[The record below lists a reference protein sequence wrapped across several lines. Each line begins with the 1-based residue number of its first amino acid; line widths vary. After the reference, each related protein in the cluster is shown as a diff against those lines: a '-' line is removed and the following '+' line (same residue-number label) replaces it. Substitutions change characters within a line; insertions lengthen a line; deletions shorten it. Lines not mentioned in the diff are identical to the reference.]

1 MPQHVRGEPRS
12 ATLAAVGSRLV
23 AASPQAPERAPQQP
37 AAAVVRVSLSLVQV
51 DAVVTDKAGQ
61 HVTDLTAGDFEI
73 YEDGR
78 LQEITHCSYVALP
91 RLATTLEQ
99 PAVTPGAPAPP
110 PPPSRLRRAETRRTL
125 ALVVDDLGL
134 SFRSTVE
141 VREALRKFVDR
152 QMEPGDLVAIVR
164 AGGGMGALQQ
174 FTADKRLLHA
184 AIDRVRFN
192 SAMSRVGVDPF
203 APIGEG
209 KNLVDTSTGPRGAR
223 AKAGAEVDAL
233 RESML
238 ADATLAA
245 VGFVI
250 NGLREL
256 PGRKG
261 VVLFSDGLSLYE
273 TETDRQM
280 IQPASGGGR
289 GRPAQAAEPGRSSQR
304 SNTRVDDALRR
315 LIDVANRASVVLYS
329 VDTRGLSTL
338 GLGAQDDVNT
348 ALGTADVS
356 ISELQGHL
364 TQRATL
370 NRDTGWGLQTI
381 AQETG
386 GFLLRNQNDLSKGI
400 ERVLEDQRGYYLIG
414 YAPDA
419 ATFKAERNRPAFHK
433 VKLAVKRPGLQ
444 VRSRTGFYGVVDG
457 DAPAPAKGP
466 VPLLV
471 ALASP
476 FASGDV
482 RLSLTSFFVHEPERG
497 PVLRSVL
504 HLDARDLSLSAA
516 DGALGT
522 TLELLAVT
530 FGDNGMVVDELARV
544 QELRVPPGQLDET
557 LREGIIY
564 RLDVPVKHPG
574 AYQLRVAIR
583 DRATARFGTANQ
595 LVEVPDLGK
604 ERLALSGIVVG
615 GLSGEAGPKATLERD
630 AAAALRRFRPG
641 QALAYSFAVYNARRE
656 RATGRLQLDAQ
667 MRLYRDGEPL
677 TVGERRPI
685 EAAAGETSAITGGG
699 AFMLGPEMPPGDYVL
714 QVVVTDALAGKKR
727 ATATQAIDF
736 QVE

>member
-1 MPQHVRGEPRS
+1 LDTRLRPLAPLL
-12 ATLAAVGSRLV
+12 ALTLVG
-23 AASPQAPERAPQQP
+23 ASPQAPSDPPQQP

-51 DAVVTDKAGQ
+51 DAVVTDKAGR
-61 HVTDLTAGDFEI
+61 HITDLLAADFQI

-91 RLATTLEQ
+91 RRVAT
-99 PAVTPGAPAPP
+99 PAPPAAPPGAPP
-110 PPPSRLRRAETRRTL
+110 PPPQPTRIRREDTRRTL

-134 SFRSTVE
+134 SFRSTIE
-141 VREALRKFVDR
+141 VREALKKFVDE

-174 FTADKRLLHA
+174 FTADKRLLHS
-184 AIDRVRFN
+184 AIERVRFN

-223 AKAGAEVDAL
+223 AAAGAEGDAL
-233 RESML
+233 RASML
-238 ADATLAA
+238 TDATLAA

-273 TETDRQM
+273 TATERQM
-280 IQPASGGGR
+280 IRPPSGSGR
-289 GRPAQAAEPGRSSQR
+289 GRPAQTAEPARTSQR
-304 SNTRVDDALRR
+304 SDTRVDDALRR

-329 VDTRGLSTL
+329 VDTRGLSSLT
-338 GLGAQDDVNT
+338 LGAQDDVNT
-348 ALGTADVS
+348 ALGTADVRDAD
-356 ISELQGHL
+356 L
-364 TQRATL
+364 TAHRTDRGRL
-370 NRDTGWGLQTI
+370 HRDTEWGLQAI

-433 VKLAVKRPGLQ
+433 IRLAVKRPGLQ

-457 DAPAPAKGP
+457 EASAAPEAGP
-466 VPLLV
+466 VPLMV

-482 RLSLTSFFVHEPERG
+482 RLHLTSLFVHEPERG
-497 PVLRSVL
+497 SVLRSLL
-504 HLDARDLSLSAA
+504 HLDTRDLSLRES
-516 DGALGT
+516 DGTLGT
-522 TLELLAVT
+522 TLEILAVT
-530 FGDNGMVVDELARV
+530 FGDSGKVVDQLARV
-544 QELRVPPGQLDET
+544 QEIRVQPGQLDET
-557 LREGIIY
+557 LREGLTY
-564 RLDVPVKHPG
+564 RLDVPVKKPG

-583 DRATARFGTANQ
+583 DTATARYGTANQ
-595 LVEVPDLGK
+595 LVEVPDLGR

-615 GLSGEAGPKATLERD
+615 GLGGEGGPEATLERD
-630 AAAALRRFRPG
+630 ATAALRRFRPG
-641 QALAYSFAVYNARRE
+641 QALAYSFAVYNAQRE
-656 RATGRLQLDAQ
+656 LATGQPRLEAQ
-667 MRLYRDGEPL
+667 MRLFRDGQPL
-677 TVGERRPI
+677 SVGERRPI
-685 EAAAGETSAITGGG
+685 EPAEGEARGVTGGG
-699 AFMLGPEMPPGDYVL
+699 AFMLGPEMPAGDYVL
-714 QVVVTDALAGKKR
+714 QVVVTDGLAGRKH

-736 QVE
+736 EIQE

>member
-1 MPQHVRGEPRS
+1 MDTRLRPLAPLL
-12 ATLAAVGSRLV
+12 ALTLVG
-23 AASPQAPERAPQQP
+23 ASPQAPRDPPQQP
-37 AAAVVRVSLSLVQV
+37 AASVVRVSLSLVQV
-51 DAVVTDKAGQ
+51 DAVVTDKAGR
-61 HVTDLTAGDFEI
+61 HVTDLSAADFEI

-91 RLATTLEQ
+91 RRVAT
-99 PAVTPGAPAPP
+99 PAPPAAPSGAPP
-110 PPPSRLRRAETRRTL
+110 PPPQPTRIRREDTRRTL

-134 SFRSTVE
+134 SFRSTIE
-141 VREALRKFVDR
+141 VREALKKFVDE

-174 FTADKRLLHA
+174 FTADKRLLHS
-184 AIDRVRFN
+184 AIERVRFN

-223 AKAGAEVDAL
+223 AAAGAEVDAL
-233 RESML
+233 RASML
-238 ADATLAA
+238 TDATLAA

-273 TETDRQM
+273 TATERQM
-280 IQPASGGGR
+280 IRPPSGSGR
-289 GRPAQAAEPGRSSQR
+289 GRPAQTAEPARTSQR
-304 SNTRVDDALRR
+304 SDTRVDDALRR

-329 VDTRGLSTL
+329 VDTRGLSSLT
-338 GLGAQDDVNT
+338 LGAQDDVNT
-348 ALGTADVS
+348 ALGTADVRDAD
-356 ISELQGHL
+356 L
-364 TQRATL
+364 TAHRTDRGRL
-370 NRDTGWGLQTI
+370 HRDTEWGLQAI

-433 VKLAVKRPGLQ
+433 IRLAVKRPGLR

-457 DAPAPAKGP
+457 EASAAPEAGP
-466 VPLLV
+466 VPLMV

-482 RLSLTSFFVHEPERG
+482 RLHLTSLFVHEPERG
-497 PVLRSVL
+497 SVLRSLL
-504 HLDARDLSLSAA
+504 HLDTRDLSLRES
-516 DGALGT
+516 DGTLGT
-522 TLELLAVT
+522 TLEILAVT
-530 FGDNGMVVDELARV
+530 FDDSGKVVDQLARV
-544 QELRVPPGQLDET
+544 QEIRVQPGQLDET
-557 LREGIIY
+557 LREGLTY
-564 RLDVPVKHPG
+564 RLDVPVKKPG
-574 AYQLRVAIR
+574 AYPLRVAIR
-583 DRATARFGTANQ
+583 DTATARYGTANQ
-595 LVEVPDLGK
+595 LVEVPDLGR

-615 GLSGEAGPKATLERD
+615 GLGGEGGPEATLERD
-630 AAAALRRFRPG
+630 ATAALRRFRPG
-641 QALAYSFAVYNARRE
+641 QALAYSFAVYNAQRE
-656 RATGRLQLDAQ
+656 RATGQPRLEAQ
-667 MRLYRDGEPL
+667 MRLFRDGQPL
-677 TVGERRPI
+677 SVGERRPI
-685 EAAAGETSAITGGG
+685 DPAEGEARGVTGGG
-699 AFMLGPEMPPGDYVL
+699 AFMVGPEMPAGDYVL
-714 QVVVTDALAGKKR
+714 QVVVTDGLAGKKH

-736 QVE
+736 EIQE

>member
-1 MPQHVRGEPRS
+1 MSWDSRVRPLS
-12 ATLAAVGSRLV
+12 PLLALVLV
-23 AASPQAPERAPQQP
+23 AASPQAPERTPQQP

-99 PAVTPGAPAPP
+99 PAVTTGAPAPP
-110 PPPSRLRRAETRRTL
+110 PPPSRLRREETRRTL

-174 FTADKRLLHA
+174 FTADKRLLDA

-209 KNLVDTSTGPRGAR
+209 KNLVDTSTGPGGAR

-250 NGLREL
+250 NGRRAARPQGRRALLRRAQPL
-256 PGRKG
+256 R
-261 VVLFSDGLSLYE
+261 
-273 TETDRQM
+273 DRDRSPDD
-280 IQPASGGGR
+280 PARVGGR
-289 GRPAQAAEPGRSSQR
+289 PGQARPGCRAVPLVPAVEHARRRRAPPPDRRREPRVGGALQR
-304 SNTRVDDALRR
+304 GYPRPLHAGARR
-315 LIDVANRASVVLYS
+315 K
-329 VDTRGLSTL
+329 
-338 GLGAQDDVNT
+338 DDVNT

-370 NRDTGWGLQTI
+370 NRETGWGLQTI

-457 DAPAPAKGP
+457 DAPAPARGP

-482 RLSLTSFFVHEPERG
+482 RLQPHV
-497 PVLRSVL
+497 VLRSR
-504 HLDARDLSLSAA
+504 ARAGPRA
-516 DGALGT
+516 ALGCCT
-522 TLELLAVT
+522 WT
-530 FGDNGMVVDELARV
+530 
-544 QELRVPPGQLDET
+544 
-557 LREGIIY
+557 
-564 RLDVPVKHPG
+564 
-574 AYQLRVAIR
+574 
-583 DRATARFGTANQ
+583 RAT
-595 LVEVPDLGK
+595 
-604 ERLALSGIVVG
+604 
-615 GLSGEAGPKATLERD
+615 
-630 AAAALRRFRPG
+630 
-641 QALAYSFAVYNARRE
+641 
-656 RATGRLQLDAQ
+656 
-667 MRLYRDGEPL
+667 
-677 TVGERRPI
+677 
-685 EAAAGETSAITGGG
+685 
-699 AFMLGPEMPPGDYVL
+699 
-714 QVVVTDALAGKKR
+714 
-727 ATATQAIDF
+727 
-736 QVE
+736 